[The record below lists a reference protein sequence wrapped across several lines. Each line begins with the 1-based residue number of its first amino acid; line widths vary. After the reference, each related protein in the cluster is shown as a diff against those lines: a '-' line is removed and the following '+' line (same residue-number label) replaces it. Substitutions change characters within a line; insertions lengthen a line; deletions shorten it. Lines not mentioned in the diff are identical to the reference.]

1 MMQAITSFLPKLVT
15 KITQPCM
22 YTLEIEKKNVLA
34 TLKKYVCT
42 IILFKASGK
51 FEHKVISKML
61 QKIKRKRP
69 FVSIRTACIFL
80 KNT

>member
-22 YTLEIEKKNVLA
+22 YTLEIEKKCFRDF
-34 TLKKYVCT
+34 KKIRTV
-42 IILFKASGK
+42 ILFKASGK
-51 FEHKVISKML
+51 FEHKVISKKL
-61 QKIKRKRP
+61 QEIKRKRP

>member
-1 MMQAITSFLPKLVT
+1 
-15 KITQPCM
+15 M
-22 YTLEIEKKNVLA
+22 YTLEIEKKCFRDFKNICM
-34 TLKKYVCT
+34 YCT

-51 FEHKVISKML
+51 FEHKVISKKL
-61 QKIKRKRP
+61 QEIKRKRP